1 MPSRFSLLV
10 TLISLTLVVW
20 LVVLALLL
28 DVLPIQRVEAQILL
42 TQMIFPSATPTQT
55 ATTVHTATNTPL
67 PTQTTLPSNTPLP
80 TETLLP
86 TLTPTLAVRLLE
98 VTAVMPGVYTEPTS
112 TPFPVGTNL
121 LPAPPNPIEPLPDA
135 THAAAPFM
143 GWYSFESD
151 YPTVQYSPVRWTA
164 RQNISASEG
173 QYHRYEGMGS
183 VSFPFEGEGLR
194 VRYVAARN
202 MGIFEVV
209 VDGQIID
216 TVDAY
221 HPDLIF
227 TGTQVYFVGS
237 GSHTLTIRATGR
249 RNVQSEAITVGLD
262 AIQVFRADANTLII
276 PPPAVTNTPVATPR
290 PAQSI
295 ELVSAPATTMPTA
308 TPPAPAEISV
318 SVVIA
323 YDENGNRD
331 VDPAEGVSGIPIRAV
346 AVDSNQVI
354 AQSVTDVH
362 GYAQLLVIAESDLRI
377 VAPYFGEVWDV
388 PLSTRASNQF
398 TLLLE
403 PGNQPGIIP

>member
-1 MPSRFSLLV
+1 
-10 TLISLTLVVW
+10 
-20 LVVLALLL
+20 
-28 DVLPIQRVEAQILL
+28 
-42 TQMIFPSATPTQT
+42 
-55 ATTVHTATNTPL
+55 
-67 PTQTTLPSNTPLP
+67 
-80 TETLLP
+80 
-86 TLTPTLAVRLLE
+86 
-98 VTAVMPGVYTEPTS
+98 
-112 TPFPVGTNL
+112 
-121 LPAPPNPIEPLPDA
+121 
-135 THAAAPFM
+135 
-143 GWYSFESD
+143 D
-151 YPTVQYSPVRWTA
+151 YPTVQYNPVRWTA
-164 RQNISASEG
+164 RQNIAASEG
-173 QYHRYEGMGS
+173 QYHRYEGAGT

-209 VDGQIID
+209 VDGQVID

-227 TGTQVYFVGS
+227 TSTRVYFVGS

-249 RNVQSEAITVGLD
+249 RHPQSEAITVGLD

-276 PPPAVTNTPVATPR
+276 PPPAETNTPVATPR

-295 ELVSAPATTMPTA
+295 ELISAPATTMPTS
-308 TPPAPAEISV
+308 TPLAPAEMSV

-323 YDENGNRD
+323 YDENGNRE
-331 VDPAEGVSGIPIRAV
+331 VDPAEGVSGIPVRAV

-354 AQSVTDVH
+354 AQSMTDMH
-362 GYAQLLVIAESDLRI
+362 GYAQLLVIADSDLRI

-388 PLSTRASNQF
+388 PLSTRTSNQF